1 VTSPL
6 ESSSRPT
13 GAAIV
18 VDDVSKRFRLYK
30 DRSSSLKQLVTK
42 RTRSRYDE
50 FWALRDVSFTVEHG
64 TSFGLVGHNG
74 SGKSTMLRLLAKIHR
89 PTSGTI
95 STHGRISALLD
106 LGAGF
111 HPELS
116 GRENVYLNGAILGFK
131 RRDIDRIFDD
141 IVDFSGLSEFIDSPV
156 KVYSS
161 GMYVRLGFSV
171 AVHMDPEIL
180 MIDEVIAVGDE
191 EFQRRCFDHMY
202 KLRRDGV
209 TIVLVSHSLAL
220 MQSICEE
227 VVWFDHGRVLAS
239 GSPLEV
245 IRQYVGRVDEA
256 EGERISGTEAKRA
269 PGSVGTG
276 DIEVKGIEL
285 LGGDARPIAMATTAA
300 PLVLRLHYDAHR
312 PVDNPSFGIAIESES
327 GVYLSAL
334 NTRLGGIETGTI
346 VGSGHL
352 DYTIPRMALM
362 PGIYL
367 LSVGVTD
374 EHELHTFDYVHHYFE
389 LHISAGDVDER
400 RGFVDIGG
408 HWSAP
413 IPSTATECE
422 R

>member
-1 VTSPL
+1 M
-6 ESSSRPT
+6 
-13 GAAIV
+13 AARGGTAIT

-30 DRSSSLKQLVTK
+30 DRSSSLKELATK
-42 RTRSRYDE
+42 RSRARYDE
-50 FWALRDVSFTVEHG
+50 FWALRDVSFAVEHG

-89 PTSGTI
+89 PTKGTI
-95 STHGRISALLD
+95 TTDGRISALLD

-131 RRDIDRIFDD
+131 RRDIDKIFDD

-161 GMYVRLGFSV
+161 GMYVRLGFSI
-171 AVHMDPEIL
+171 AVNMDPEIL

-227 VVWFDHGRVLAS
+227 LIWFDHGRVAAA
-239 GSPLEV
+239 GKPMEV
-245 IRQYVGRVDEA
+245 IRQYVGQVDDA
-256 EGERISGTEAKRA
+256 EGERLSSRSSERP
-269 PGSVGTG
+269 PGSVGSG
-276 DIEVKGIEL
+276 EIEIDGIEIV
-285 LGGDARPIAMATTAA
+285 GDDGTPLSMATTTA
-300 PLVLRLHYDAHR
+300 PLVLRLHYNAR
-312 PVDNPSFGIAIESES
+312 QPVDDPAFGIAIESES
-327 GVYLSAL
+327 GVYLAAL
-334 NTRLGGIETGTI
+334 NTQVSGLRTGRIEGA
-346 VGSGHL
+346 GYL
-352 DYTIPRMALM
+352 EYTIPRLALM
-362 PGIYL
+362 PGTYYM
-367 LSVGVTD
+367 SVGITD
-374 EHELHTFDYVHHYFE
+374 EHELHTFDYVHHSFE
-389 LHISAGDVDER
+389 LHVRAGDVDER
-400 RGFVDIGG
+400 RGFLEPGG
-408 HWSAP
+408 HWSLP
-413 IPSTATECE
+413 GHPQPLPGD